1 MTGGLRISLGPGR
14 IGMWPGFCS
23 WQQELHQ
30 SLLSN
35 PEGHPIVWRMMDSSP
50 QGGWDWLLHGARS
63 LAPGA
68 LARAAADA
76 HALCDPST
84 ADEAKEAAA
93 ERLAKVVSFTR
104 GAPSAIGS
112 GRGSLRRKLHAL
124 AHSQRLFA

>member
-1 MTGGLRISLGPGR
+1 
-14 IGMWPGFCS
+14 MWPGFCS

-30 SLLSN
+30 SLLSS
-35 PEGHPIVWRMMDSSP
+35 PDGRPIVWRMMDSSP

-104 GAPSAIGS
+104 GGTECHRERARFSAQEV
-112 GRGSLRRKLHAL
+112 ACTC
-124 AHSQRLFA
+124 AFATTLFA